1 MHDRTQRFQCGTA
14 AVIQRSI
21 VEDDDRGPDRE
32 QHPRHVLCPFRAQ
45 HADRPSRELVTVA
58 EGAVESP
65 HTPQLGK
72 SGQGGQIV
80 SHARRSKAAG
90 MSLDQIAHLLERD
103 MAGRHR
109 VLQAHIDELD
119 RRMEDMRRSRAMA
132 EHALRCSAHDIST
145 CPRFRAELSDLLA
158 EFPAGSHG
166 SERA

>member
-1 MHDRTQRFQCGTA
+1 LTRLPQRLSRISAEHLRLKWCVVVADRFSLPANVLRHWESVGLLSPA
-14 AVIQRSI
+14 RDSAGRRRYSRDDAVRVAVI
-21 VEDDDRGPDRE
+21 
-32 QHPRHVLCPFRAQ
+32 L
-45 HADRPSRELVTVA
+45 
-58 EGAVESP
+58 
-65 HTPQLGK
+65 
-72 SGQGGQIV
+72 
-80 SHARRSKAAG
+80 RSKAAG

-109 VLQAHIDELD
+109 VLQAHIDDLD
-119 RRMEDMRRSRAMA
+119 RRMEEMRRSRAMA